1 MNLEKLVAMQQEL
14 DAHITKE
21 KGLEETGNTS
31 WKTLALVTE
40 IGELANNWR
49 GFKKWSNDQEPRT
62 EEDVTCSLCNGT
74 GDLNYE
80 TVQEDAEGNGV
91 HEYIDCPECECGG
104 ISDVR
109 NPLLEEYAD
118 CLSFFLSIAN
128 EKGWQESL
136 YIHQE
141 AVLDIQREGFQ
152 GGLTG
157 AFNEM
162 TYLLLKS
169 YMEIDRDKKIE
180 QYFAITKQEFNFKSA
195 WFLFVAIGLV
205 GFKFTEGQIEEAYMN
220 KNAVNH
226 ARQENGY

>member
-31 WKTLALVTE
+31 WKTLALVVE

-49 GFKKWSNDQEPRT
+49 GFKKWSNDQKPRIAVTRYERHGEPP
-62 EEDVTCSLCNGT
+62 VT
-74 GDLNYE
+74 
-80 TVQEDAEGNGV
+80 
-91 HEYIDCPECECGG
+91 
-104 ISDVR
+104 R
-109 NPLLEEYAD
+109 NLLLEEYVD

-169 YMEIDRDKKIE
+169 YMEIDRDEKIE

-205 GFKFTEGQIEEAYMN
+205 GFKFTEEQIEEAYMN

-226 ARQENGY
+226 TRQENGY